1 MKPADIT
8 ITHSYKDLGTGF
20 STPVQPQPLNNPELV
35 NGNQDVINFLSLSSL
50 SQEGLTQLCNGSK
63 LPRDS
68 TPVAMVYA
76 GHQFGSWVPRLGD
89 GRALLLGEVQGTDGK
104 FYDLQIKGAG
114 LTPYSRTGDGR
125 AVLRS
130 TIREYLCSEALH
142 NLGIPTTR
150 SLCLINSTTPVYR
163 EKTETGAAM
172 IRVAE
177 SHVRFGTF
185 EYFSYT
191 NQHENLQTLADYVIQ
206 RHYPEWLDSND
217 RVAKLLSK
225 AVKRTAEMIAHWQA
239 VGWCHGVMN
248 TDNMSILGQT
258 IDYGPFGFLDGFDA
272 GHICNHSDWQGRYAF
287 NRQPDIGYWN
297 CAALA
302 QALLP
307 ILSSNQ
313 QEAQEI
319 AQAILKTYPKAFAEK
334 YSVLLRAKFGFATA
348 QENDNELIDPLF
360 THMQEEKTDYTVFFR
375 ALSHGNAEDAF
386 IDRERFRSWHQK
398 HQERLVSER
407 RSEDDVRTG
416 MLATNPKYI
425 LRNHL
430 LQIAIDKAEEGDYS
444 EVQTLLAIMRKP
456 FSEQPE
462 HESYAALP
470 PDWAEKL
477 EISCSS

>member
-8 ITHSYKDLGTGF
+8 ITHSYKDLGTDF
-20 STPVQPQPLNNPELV
+20 STAVQPQPLDSPELV
-35 NGNQDVINFLSLSSL
+35 SSNQDVIDLLSLNSL
-50 SQEGLTQLCNGSK
+50 SQEELTKLCNGK
-63 LPRDS
+63 QLLGGS
-68 TPVAMVYA
+68 TPIAMVYA

-89 GRALLLGEVQGTDGK
+89 GRALLLSEVQGTDGK

-114 LTPYSRTGDGR
+114 LTPYSRMGDGR

-142 NLGIPTTR
+142 HLGVPTTR

-191 NQHENLQTLADYVIQ
+191 NQHENLQTLADYVVE
-206 RHYPEWLDSND
+206 RHYPEWIHKGD
-217 RVAKLLSK
+217 RVSRLLSE

-239 VGWCHGVMN
+239 AGWCHGVMN

-297 CAALA
+297 CTALA

-313 QEAQEI
+313 HKAQET

-334 YSVLLRAKFGFATA
+334 YSILLRAKFGFATA
-348 QENDNELIDPLF
+348 HANDNELIDQLF
-360 THMQEEKTDYTVFFR
+360 NQMQEEKTDYTIFFR
-375 ALSHGNAEDAF
+375 ALSHGDAEDLF
-386 IDRERFRSWHQK
+386 IDRERFRAWFSQY
-398 HQERLVSER
+398 QSRLEFEERS
-407 RSEDDVRTG
+407 DDDIHKG
-416 MLATNPKYI
+416 MLAANPKYI

-430 LQIAIDKAEEGDYS
+430 LQIAIDRAEEGNYS
-444 EVQTLLAIMRKP
+444 EVQKLLGIMRKP
-456 FSEQPE
+456 FDEQPG
-462 HESYAALP
+462 A
-470 PDWAEKL
+470 
-477 EISCSS
+477 